1 MKRQFIADL
10 VDGDT
15 VNDYFIA
22 ARKDLRQSQN
32 GNKFLG
38 MVFRDKTGDVGGIH
52 WTNPAGIAGAFEVG
66 DVVNVKGKVQTY
78 QERLQIKVEQVLP
91 LNEGDYDTADLTES
105 HVDAASVAEAYKA
118 LLATIKDPH
127 IKQLV
132 DGFVADPKFM
142 GPFAEAAAGKR
153 WHHGYRGGLL
163 EHCYEMARL
172 VDAVCAVY
180 PVLNRDVMLA
190 ATLLHDAGKLLELTQ
205 DLAVE
210 YTDMGK
216 LLGHI
221 VIGAQMVE
229 DRIRAIPGF
238 PEKLRL
244 HILHLVLSHHGT
256 LENGSP
262 MIPKSREALVFAR
275 IDDIGAQ
282 MNAWTRVIE
291 ETRERR
297 DAWSEFVPLINQQIW
312 ADG

>member
-1 MKRQFIADL
+1 MKRQFVADL
-10 VDGDT
+10 TDGDL

-38 MVFRDKTGDVGGIH
+38 MVFRDKTGDIGGIH
-52 WTNPAGIAGAFEVG
+52 WTNPTGVASGFEVG
-66 DVVNVKGKVQTY
+66 DVVSVKGRVQTY
-78 QERLQIKVEQVLP
+78 QERLQLKVDQVLP
-91 LNEGDYDTADLTES
+91 VEEGDFDTSDLTEAQ
-105 HVDAASVAEAYKA
+105 VDVGPLADQYKA
-118 LLATIKDPH
+118 LLGSIENSH
-127 IKQLV
+127 MKQLV
-132 DGFVADPKFM
+132 ASFLDDAAFM
-142 GPFAEAAAGKR
+142 QAFSVAAAGKR

-172 VDAVCAVY
+172 VDGVCKVY
-180 PVLNRDVMLA
+180 PTLNRDVMLA

-210 YTDMGK
+210 YTDVGK

-221 VIGAQMVE
+221 VE
-229 DRIRAIPGF
+229 DRIRQVSGF
-238 PEKLRL
+238 PENLRL
-244 HILHLVLSHHGT
+244 HLLHLIVSHHGT

-262 MIPKSREALVFAR
+262 VIPKSREALVFSR

-282 MNAWTRVIE
+282 MNAWTRVID

-297 DAWSEFVPLINQQIW
+297 DSWSEFVPLINQQIW
-312 ADG
+312 ADS